1 MSITRGHLVGSFGAG
16 LEDDHPPASVPR
28 GQVLPRAV
36 KLHRADQVLCAP
48 EKESHAE
55 ARVTGEAFNGERE
68 REGEVRGR
76 GGQKRRGEERS
87 WEERSWEERRGEGH
101 VMMLCAVDSAS
112 QEEAEL
118 GKGGDARGGE
128 DRGWEVRRGGE
139 RGGPCHM
146 PPTRTHHRP
155 APQLSLGHQRPA

>member
-1 MSITRGHLVGSFGAG
+1 MSVTRGHLVGSFGAG
-16 LEDDHPPASVPR
+16 LKDDHPPASVPR

-48 EKESHAE
+48 EKESQEE

-76 GGQKRRGEERS
+76 GGQKRRGEER
-87 WEERSWEERRGEGH
+87 RGEERRGEGH

-112 QEEAEL
+112 QEEAEF

-128 DRGWEVRRGGE
+128 EWGGEVRKGGE